1 LVKKEKPKED
11 KHVWEVAKAR
21 VIISNRKVIAVEN
34 EPLIKYC
41 PLHEMMLGT
50 KYHTKE
56 TIKKHMENKIKTVTR
71 LCSPNRILVSKID
84 GVGYGASETFST
96 AMRHGLI
103 DAVVEPCDGA
113 GTVISTNPDVV
124 QGIGIAMNAL
134 ISTTPIPEV
143 INKLNELGAVVLDP
157 ENTTIDQITGLEKA
171 FQLGYKKVGVT
182 IPAHSAKSIIKI
194 RELEKKYGAKAIV
207 GGMHTTGITEDLVP
221 YILQLDFSQSC
232 SSRVMREIV
241 EKQARKVYGKTIPVL
256 AFSEMGQK
264 ILDLRQEISS
274 KNPPALVVG
283 SVKPPE
289 PLI

>member
-1 LVKKEKPKED
+1 MGKKED
-11 KHVWEVAKAR
+11 RHVWEIAKAK
-21 VIISNRKVIAVEN
+21 VVVSNQKVIKVEN
-34 EPLIKYC
+34 DPLIKYC

-56 TIKKHMENKIKTVTR
+56 TIKKHMENKIKSVTH
-71 LCSPNRILVSKID
+71 LCSPNRILVAKID

-96 AMRHGLI
+96 AVKYDII

-113 GTVISTNPDVV
+113 GTIISDNPDVV

-143 INKLNELGAVVLDP
+143 LSKLKELGAIILDP
-157 ENTTIDQITGLEKA
+157 ENATIDQIAGVKKA
-171 FQLGYKKVGVT
+171 FELGYERVGVT
-182 IPAHSAKSIIKI
+182 IAAHNAKMILKI
-194 RELEKKYGAKAIV
+194 RDLEKKYKKQAIV
-207 GGMHTTGITEDLVP
+207 GGMHTTGITEDVVP

-232 SSRVMREIV
+232 SSKVMRDIV
-241 EKQARKVYGKTIPVL
+241 AKKARKIYGKTIPVY
-256 AFSEMGQK
+256 AFSKIGQK
-264 ILDLRQEISS
+264 ILDLRQEISR

-283 SVKPPE
+283 KVNPPN